1 MATWKKVVVSGSNIS
16 QLNNDANYVASTG
29 GGIVSGSGQI
39 DHDQTLNY
47 DANEHFVQ
55 AAITTVGTVTAG
67 NVDAVVSN
75 ASATT
80 KGKVELATI
89 AEVTAG
95 TDATRAVTPDSLNDG
110 YLGTT
115 NINTVGTITTGVW
128 QGTAISTTYIANTS
142 GTNTGDE
149 PDASTTVKG
158 IVELATGT
166 EVAGGTDATRAVT
179 PQSLG
184 SFKGSS
190 QITTLGTVTGG
201 SVAGILPSGT
211 VSASAQI
218 DGGSISSNTVGFGGI
233 SVALGSEDATPAF
246 NLEDANGY
254 KGDSALVTVGTVTS
268 GDVSGILPTGT
279 VSGSAQIAALGFF
292 DAASDVTMGGD
303 ISGTAN
309 NATVTK
315 IQNVAI
321 TSGEATQIANIGTS
335 LISAT
340 EWGYLAD
347 MNQKVSTS
355 AAVTFSTVNTGQG
368 ATEVHLMNQNVRTTD
383 DVTFNDVT
391 VSGDLT
397 VSGTVTNVNTT
408 DLNVEDSWILLASG
422 SGTSGDAGIV
432 IETTGTTGVGVAMG
446 YDFTSSK
453 RFTLNTVNT
462 ANANTNSV
470 PHSHFMG
477 LVVDIDAGQSD
488 VAQVQKNGYIKVDS
502 GDIYIYS

>member
-39 DHDQTLNY
+39 DHDQTLNF

-55 AAITTVGTVTAG
+55 SAITTVGTVTAG
-67 NVDAVVSN
+67 NVDAVVSD

-80 KGKVELATI
+80 KGKVELATT

-95 TDATRAVTPDSLNDG
+95 TDTTRAVTPNSLTNG
-110 YLGTT
+110 YQGSS
-115 NINTVGTITTGVW
+115 NIDTLGTITTGVW
-128 QGTAISTTYIANTS
+128 QGTAISTTYIQNTS

-158 IVELATGT
+158 IVELATGP
-166 EVAGGTDATRAVT
+166 EVATGTDTTRAVT
-179 PQSLG
+179 PNSLS

-201 SVAGILPSGT
+201 SVTGILPSGT
-211 VSASAQI
+211 VSGSSQI
-218 DGGSISSNTVGFGGI
+218 DGASISSNTVGFGGI

-246 NLEDANGY
+246 DLQDANGY

-292 DAASDVTMGGD
+292 DQASDVTMGGD

-309 NATVTK
+309 NAKVTH

-321 TSGEATQIANIGTS
+321 TSTTA
-335 LISAT
+335 
-340 EWGYLAD
+340 GYLAD
-347 MNQKVSTS
+347 LNQKVSTTS
-355 AAVTFSTVNTGQG
+355 AVTFATVNTGQG

-397 VSGTVTNVNTT
+397 VSGTVTNVNST

-422 SGTSGDAGIV
+422 SGTTGDAGLV

-446 YDFTSSK
+446 YDFNSSK
-453 RFTLNTVNT
+453 RFTLNTLNT

-470 PHSHFMG
+470 PHTHFMG
-477 LVVDIDAGQSD
+477 LVVDIDAGQTD

-502 GDIYIYS
+502 GDIFIYS

>member
-1 MATWKKVVVSGSNIS
+1 
-16 QLNNDANYVASTG
+16 
-29 GGIVSGSGQI
+29 
-39 DHDQTLNY
+39 
-47 DANEHFVQ
+47 
-55 AAITTVGTVTAG
+55 
-67 NVDAVVSN
+67 
-75 ASATT
+75 
-80 KGKVELATI
+80 
-89 AEVTAG
+89 
-95 TDATRAVTPDSLNDG
+95 
-110 YLGTT
+110 
-115 NINTVGTITTGVW
+115 
-128 QGTAISTTYIANTS
+128 
-142 GTNTGDE
+142 
-149 PDASTTVKG
+149 
-158 IVELATGT
+158 
-166 EVAGGTDATRAVT
+166 
-179 PQSLG
+179 
-184 SFKGSS
+184 
-190 QITTLGTVTGG
+190 
-201 SVAGILPSGT
+201 
-211 VSASAQI
+211 
-218 DGGSISSNTVGFGGI
+218 
-233 SVALGSEDATPAF
+233 
-246 NLEDANGY
+246 
-254 KGDSALVTVGTVTS
+254 
-268 GDVSGILPTGT
+268 
-279 VSGSAQIAALGFF
+279 
-292 DAASDVTMGGD
+292 MGGD